1 MELSKKSEL
10 AVGSVS
16 YVIRTELTRDASPS
30 IQTRVLGVDGAVVFQ
45 TSQDVSSLRPL
56 FQNTQQVFTRL
67 ERQHQ
72 DVVKKLQDGH
82 SPANSDHGA
91 RGFESLAGDE
101 TSEAPSFET
110 DPGFDTDPAFET
122 EASSFEPETAEP
134 DAPAFD
140 PDAAAF
146 EPDTLLFI
154 TLNRED
160 FSFVIHLDRQPRTSR
175 RRRRR
180 QGRVAARER
189 APLTPSSTPVPSPFL
204 IFHRGGLRIK
214 VTRRLSNQTRRPSSR
229 MRRPSSTTRR
239 PSSKS
244 HRLSSQTRRLSSTK
258 RRLSSTKRR
267 LSSTKRRLSSTC
279 CRPLS
284 PPNPLPHRRGLE
296 ETCRD
301 RTPKHERS
309 RSA

>member
-10 AVGSVS
+10 TVGSVS

-67 ERQHQ
+67 ETQHQ

-82 SPANSDHGA
+82 SPANSDHDAG
-91 RGFESLAGDE
+91 GFKSLAGDE

-110 DPGFDTDPAFET
+110 DPGFETDPAFET

-134 DAPAFD
+134 DAPT
-140 PDAAAF
+140 F
-146 EPDTLLFI
+146 EPDPPTL
-154 TLNRED
+154 EPD
-160 FSFVIHLDRQPRTSR
+160 
-175 RRRRR
+175 
-180 QGRVAARER
+180 
-189 APLTPSSTPVPSPFL
+189 APTFE
-204 IFHRGGLRIK
+204 HE
-214 VTRRLSNQTRRPSSR
+214 
-229 MRRPSSTTRR
+229 
-239 PSSKS
+239 
-244 HRLSSQTRRLSSTK
+244 RRLSSTQ
-258 RRLSSTKRR
+258 
-267 LSSTKRRLSSTC
+267 RRLSSTC